1 MENRE
6 DTVRVNEEPED
17 NCLDAIDD
25 YIFNS
30 VDPCEDKNFLSLP
43 FCKLSENH
51 MNEVMAI
58 KEKLDEQIF
67 IDIEYKDVK
76 LEPKSLSKIIYKT
89 EYQSFLPIVKI
100 ENRIQTNN
108 LSGKNLI
115 ILIKKDFDY
124 HNNCQFQEK
133 FQLKLDEYKG
143 TKRFRKTTQGK
154 LNYERQKCQKVYK
167 GKASLIA
174 HINSTHKSIRPHECT
189 ICHKSFAKTSTI
201 KYHTN
206 TVHHRIQPYECDICF
221 KPFGYNAH
229 LKRHNNTNKYIQNQ
243 IKLIEC
249 QICHKS
255 FSFKSDF
262 NRHISA
268 VHDLIK
274 PFECEICC
282 KSFGYQNSV
291 LKRHILTVHN
301 RNKPFECEICHK
313 SFGLKHNLEV
323 HINTVHNRKTPFEC
337 KICHKSFGQK
347 VTLKR
352 HLNVVH
358 NRSKPFEC
366 DICHKSFGEK
376 SKLKNHK
383 NVVHYR
389 SKPFECEIC
398 RKSFG
403 QSSTLQVLVLNDVLY
418 LVNANYYICTIRR

>member
-6 DTVRVNEEPED
+6 DTVRVKKEPKD
-17 NCLDAIDD
+17 NCLDASDD

-43 FCKLSENH
+43 FCKSSENH

-76 LEPKSLSKIIYKT
+76 LEPKSRSKTIYKT
-89 EYQSFLPIVKI
+89 EYQSFLPIVKM

-133 FQLKLDEYKG
+133 FQLKLDEYIG

-154 LNYERQKCQKVYK
+154 LFYECQTCQKVYN

-174 HINSTHKSIRPHECT
+174 HINSTHKSIRPLECT
-189 ICHKSFAKTSTI
+189 ICHKSFAKKSTI

-206 TVHHRIQPYECDICF
+206 TVHHRIQPYECGICF
-221 KPFGYNAH
+221 KSFGYNAD
-229 LKRHNNTNKYIQNQ
+229 LKRHNNTVHNQ

-262 NRHISA
+262 NRHIRA
-268 VHDLIK
+268 VHDL
-274 PFECEICC
+274 
-282 KSFGYQNSV
+282 
-291 LKRHILTVHN
+291 T
-301 RNKPFECEICHK
+301 KPFECEICHK
-313 SFGLKHNLEV
+313 SFGQKVTLKHHLKPFECDVCRKSFGHKNHLRT
-323 HINTVHNRKTPFEC
+323 HINAVHKRIKPFEC
-337 KICHKSFGQK
+337 KICHKSFGYQSHLKTHILAVHDRSKLFECEICHKSFGQK
-347 VTLKR
+347 VNLKR
-352 HLNVVH
+352 HLNVYIIGPNPLNV
-358 NRSKPFEC
+358 RFVT
-366 DICHKSFGEK
+366 
-376 SKLKNHK
+376 NHLDTW
-383 NVVHYR
+383 VTSVD
-389 SKPFECEIC
+389 
-398 RKSFG
+398 
-403 QSSTLQVLVLNDVLY
+403 T
-418 LVNANYYICTIRR
+418 